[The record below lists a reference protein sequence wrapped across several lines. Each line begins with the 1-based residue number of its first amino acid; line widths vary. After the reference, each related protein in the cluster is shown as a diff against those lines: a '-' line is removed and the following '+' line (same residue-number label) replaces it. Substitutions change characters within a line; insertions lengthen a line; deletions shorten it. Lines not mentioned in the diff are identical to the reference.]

1 MKRLKP
7 YIKTIH
13 LWLGLASGLVVFIVA
28 LSGSVLVFEKEL
40 GPFFDPA
47 YYNVPQVSSERFPA
61 DHLIEQ
67 ARNRHPDSEFTNLY
81 VFDEPER
88 SMLIHLT
95 DKNGERLVLSA
106 DPYSGAILKD
116 TFYEKRFFF
125 IVTELH
131 RYLLMGNTGK
141 AITGAS
147 CLIFVVLL
155 ISGIVLWCPV
165 KLKNLKPR
173 LKIKWNA
180 SFKRVN
186 WDIHSVF
193 GFYSSVF
200 LLLIALTGLIWSY
213 RWYENLMYYIADGAS
228 KPVHRVKNI
237 SAKNATERK
246 DYFYASML
254 RETDSLFPYHGDIRL
269 IRDVKG
275 VNSILVLKENLEA
288 GIPNIRDMVYFDMYS
303 GKRLKTTLY
312 KDLSTGDKVRRL
324 VYPIHIGSIYGYPT
338 KILAFL
344 VCLVAASSPITGFLI
359 WRGRKKKTKPG
370 RKSKRKEEKPE
381 RQKNERLLQ
390 KQEVL

>member
-40 GPFFDPA
+40 GPFFDPS
-47 YYNVPQVSSERFPA
+47 YYKVPQVSSERFPE
-61 DHLIEQ
+61 DVLIAQ
-67 ARNRHPDSEFTNLY
+67 ARNRHPGSEFTNLY
-81 VFDEPER
+81 VFNDPGR
-88 SMLIHLT
+88 SVLIHLT
-95 DKNGERLVLSA
+95 DNDNQRLVISV

-116 TFYEKRFFF
+116 TFYKKRFFT

-173 LKIKWNA
+173 LKVKWNA

-193 GFYSSVF
+193 GFYSSLF
-200 LLLIALTGLIWSY
+200 LLFIALTGLIWSY

-228 KPVHRVKNI
+228 KPIHRVKNV
-237 SAKNATERK
+237 SVKDTAERR

-254 RETDSLFPYHGDIRL
+254 QATDSLFPYRGDIRL
-269 IRDVKG
+269 IRDMKG
-275 VNSILVLKENLEA
+275 DNSILILKESLEA
-288 GIPNIRDMVYFDMYS
+288 GIPNVRDMAYFDMYS
-303 GKRLKTTLY
+303 GKRLKITLY

-344 VCLVAASSPITGFLI
+344 VCLVAASSPITGFII
-359 WRGRKKKTKPG
+359 WRGRKKKTAL
-370 RKSKRKEEKPE
+370 KSKRKAEQ
-381 RQKNERLLQ
+381 RKNKRLLQ
-390 KQEVL
+390 KQDAV